1 VLLLDATVGGLH
13 SETVEAARV
22 DSRCGSRAE
31 VVIVRLEL
39 LHFLKKLDEECRWV
53 EGGGE
58 RGGWRDRER
67 VESSLFRIWKNPK
80 FISNNRVCAHLSTG
94 RSVFSWW
101 AARIDEQRD
110 ANIPIASS

>member
-1 VLLLDATVGGLH
+1 VLLLDATVGLH
-13 SETVEAARV
+13 SENVEAVRV

-39 LHFLKKLDEECRWV
+39 LHFLKKLDEECMWV

-67 VESSLFRIWKNPK
+67 AWVESSLFRIWDLEESQ
-80 FISNNRVCAHLSTG
+80 FHL
-94 RSVFSWW
+94 
-101 AARIDEQRD
+101 D
-110 ANIPIASS
+110 N